1 MSQRNSGYER
11 KERDL
16 YETPEWVTKVIIPH
30 IPSDAV
36 VWEPACASGHMA
48 FPLKAKYASDLVTM
62 YGESGVDF
70 LTAKMPDD
78 CTAIVT
84 NPPFNKMAEA
94 FIRRALTLT
103 KDVKGFVA
111 MLLPVDFD
119 SAKTR
124 RDIFSDCAAF
134 SKKVVL
140 TKRIMWFEGTSS
152 PSANHAWFVWDWRHS
167 GPAEI
172 HYAFVEK

>member
-16 YETPEWVTKVIIPH
+16 YETPEWVTHVIMPH
-30 IPSDAV
+30 LPADAV
-36 VWEPACASGHMA
+36 IWEPACASGQMA
-48 FPLKAKYASDLVTM
+48 FPLKAKYASDIVTM
-62 YGESGVDF
+62 YGETGLDF
-70 LTAKMPDD
+70 LTAPMPDD
-78 CTAIVT
+78 CTAIVS

-94 FIRRALTLT
+94 FIRRALELT
-103 KDVKGFVA
+103 KDVKGVVA

-134 SKKVVL
+134 SKKIVL
-140 TKRIMWFEGTSS
+140 TKRIMWFAGGTSS
-152 PSANHAWFVWDWRHS
+152 PSANHAWFLWDWSHE
-167 GPAEI
+167 GPPQL
-172 HYAFVEK
+172 HYAFVK